1 MLNDRQTITIWNQD
15 LTHCMKWRLVDALH
29 MHELVIKNWVNYLTL
44 GFESHRELF
53 LRSLKALEN
62 ILHTSTGLQE
72 ITLAQLVVTKTSL
85 TKNNKEV
92 FTLKL

>member
-1 MLNDRQTITIWNQD
+1 
-15 LTHCMKWRLVDALH
+15 MKWRLVDALH
-29 MHELVIKNWVNYLTL
+29 MHELIIKNGVNYLTL

-85 TKNNKEV
+85 TKNNKQI

>member
-1 MLNDRQTITIWNQD
+1 
-15 LTHCMKWRLVDALH
+15 MKWRLVDALH